1 MPSRPVLTP
10 TYSDHTSMT
19 SNEGKKAFNQL
30 IGKSCEATH
39 CVLTRK
45 YGCVIFVI
53 ANYIFE

>member
-30 IGKSCEATH
+30 INWEIMCSDTLCFDEKIRLRHFCN
-39 CVLTRK
+39 C
-45 YGCVIFVI
+45 
-53 ANYIFE
+53 